1 MMTTTL
7 RPTEPLQRAADG
19 ALSRHFQVCVNS
31 RPVGALHLTTDPVF
45 GPSVAVI
52 DSLHIDAPDRRRGR
66 GTVGALA
73 AEEVARGWG
82 CARIEIAVPVDGPA
96 LRLVTALG
104 YLVRNTRMAK
114 DLGPDASALPPG
126 TTGRPMTGTEF
137 DTWYAT
143 ALRTYARTWTERGVP
158 ADQADAKSRR
168 DHEGLLPHGNASEN
182 MLLSVLEHRGT
193 PVGTLWLA
201 LQDEQAYIYD
211 VETAAA
217 YRGHGHGRSLMLL
230 AETQTLA
237 SARRRIGLN
246 VFAGNTPAE
255 RLYDSLGYVP
265 IERSLFKPLL

>member
-7 RPTEPLQRAADG
+7 RPTEPLQRATDG

-31 RPVGALHLTTDPVF
+31 RPVGALRLTTDPVF

-52 DSLHIDAPDRRRGR
+52 ESLHIDESDRGRGR

-82 CARIEIAVPVDGPA
+82 CARIEIAVPADGPA
-96 LRLVTALG
+96 LRWVTALG
-104 YLVRNTRMAK
+104 YLVRNTRRAK
-114 DLGPDASALPPG
+114 ELGPDAPGLPPG
-126 TTGRPMTGTEF
+126 TTGRPMTGAEF
-137 DTWYAT
+137 DAWYAT

-168 DHEGLLPHGNASEN
+168 DHERLLPQGTATEN

-201 LQDEQAYIYD
+201 RQEEQAYIYD
-211 VETAAA
+211 VETAPE

-230 AETQTLA
+230 AEAQALTVG
-237 SARRRIGLN
+237 RRRIGLN

-265 IERSLFKPLL
+265 TEHSLFKPLL